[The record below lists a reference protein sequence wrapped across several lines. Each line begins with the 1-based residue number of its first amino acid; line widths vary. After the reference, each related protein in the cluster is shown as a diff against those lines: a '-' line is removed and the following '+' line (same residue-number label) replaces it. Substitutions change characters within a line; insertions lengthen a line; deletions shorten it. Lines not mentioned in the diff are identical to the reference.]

1 MRTTAPPRLRRRVA
15 RQAPEK
21 AVAGDVAKS
30 ALRVLEILQFVA
42 AQNGSA
48 THTDIAR
55 GLRIP
60 KSSLT
65 SLLAD
70 LQAAG
75 YVTMEAATGRYSLA
89 SQVLVLSQA
98 YLRKLNIVR
107 AGAPIVE
114 ALFRRLGEFVALAVP
129 KGDEHIVV
137 AAEAPSGPLA
147 HSLQIGERGP
157 MHCTATGK
165 AILAFLPEQEAE
177 DWLTRMPRPKAT
189 PHTRVTVPEIME
201 DLRQVRASGI
211 GLVRE
216 EAILGITAIAAPVF
230 NIAGRPIAALSAAGA
245 SARFT
250 SRREAEV
257 AQAVREAAAA
267 LSTELGWR
275 PLG

>member
-1 MRTTAPPRLRRRVA
+1 M
-15 RQAPEK
+15 
-21 AVAGDVAKS
+21 AKS

-48 THTDIAR
+48 THTAIAR

-65 SLLAD
+65 ALLAD

-75 YVTMEAATGRYSLA
+75 YVALDAATGRYALA

-107 AGAPIVE
+107 AGTPILE
-114 ALFRRLGEFVALAVP
+114 ALFRRLEEFVALAVP
-129 KGDEHIVV
+129 KGDDYVIV
-137 AAEAPSGPLA
+137 AAEQPTGPLA

-157 MHCTATGK
+157 MHCSATGK

-177 DWLTRMPRPKAT
+177 AWLIRMPRPPMT
-189 PHTRVTVPEIME
+189 PLSRVAVPAILEE
-201 DLRQVRASGI
+201 LRHVRAG
-211 GLVRE
+211 GVALARE

-230 NIAGRPIAALSAAGA
+230 NLAGRPVAALSAAGA

-250 SRREAEV
+250 PKRETEV
-257 AQAVREAAAA
+257 AEALRKAAAA
-267 LSTELGWR
+267 LSAELGWR